1 MEFFALI
8 FLLALCFASF
18 LEEEIEKKA
27 IRERIRIKK

>member
-18 LEEEIEKKA
+18 LEEQIEKKTVK
-27 IRERIRIKK
+27 ERIRIKK